1 MTTMGKGLGDG
12 RRRIAVVGAGISGIT
27 AAHVLQREHDVTLF
41 EAGTTLGGH
50 AHAVAV
56 DDGRG
61 GSVDVD
67 TAFLIYNGR
76 HYPRFCELLVDL
88 GVNHDTRPAEMS
100 ASFADYDTNLHYA
113 LARGLDSLFV
123 QRKNLVRPGFY
134 RMFAELLLFRRRA
147 HADLLAARIPESLTL
162 GAYLE
167 GYSRL
172 FRDDLVVPLATAIWS
187 LPGRL
192 VLDYPARA
200 ILQFFMNHQLLHGES
215 GDAWRTFDGA
225 SGVYVRAFRDRFR
238 GRIRL
243 STPVV
248 RIERH
253 RRAKDPV
260 TIVTKGERH
269 PFDAVVF
276 ATHADDSLALLQ
288 SPSPDE
294 TRVLS
299 AFRYNTSRVLLHG
312 DPAVLHRDRRMWASW
327 NAVTRYGRTCVSYH
341 LNRVQRLP
349 VTAPDYFLTL
359 DDDGGRRH
367 RTIAKFDYRH
377 PIFDAKAIAS
387 QARVEDLQGKDA
399 TFFCGSYTGHGFH
412 EDGVVSALAVT
423 RHFGLHTIR
432 ARAADRREEAP
443 RSSATFEH
451 GAA

>member
-1 MTTMGKGLGDG
+1 VKG
-12 RRRIAVVGAGISGIT
+12 RRRIAVVGGGIAGIT

-41 EAGTTLGGH
+41 EAGSSLGGH
-50 AHAVAV
+50 AHAIEV

-61 GSVDVD
+61 GFVEVD

-88 GVNHDTRPAEMS
+88 GVNHRTSPAEMS
-100 ASFADYDTNLHYA
+100 ASFADYDANLHYA

-123 QRKNLVRPGFY
+123 QRRNLVRPAFY
-134 RMFAELLLFRRRA
+134 RMFAELMLFRRRA
-147 HADLLAARIPESLTL
+147 HSDMLAGRISESLTL

-167 GYSRL
+167 GYSRM

-200 ILQFFMNHQLLHGES
+200 ILQFFMNHRLLHGES

-238 GRIRL
+238 GRLEL

-253 RRAKDPV
+253 TGANDAV
-260 TIVTKGERH
+260 TVVTKGARH
-269 PFDAVVF
+269 PFDAVIL
-276 ATHADDSLALLQ
+276 ATHADHSLALLD
-288 SPSPDE
+288 SPSPE
-294 TRVLS
+294 ESRVLS

-312 DPAVLHRDRRMWASW
+312 DAAVLHRDRRLWASW
-327 NAVTRYGRTCVSYH
+327 NAVTRYGRTTVSYH

-349 VTAPDYFLTL
+349 ASAPDYFLTL

-367 RTIAKFDYRH
+367 RTIAHFDYRH
-377 PIFDAKAIAS
+377 PIFDVRAVAS
-387 QARVEDLQGKDA
+387 QASLAGLQGKGA
-399 TFFCGSYTGHGFH
+399 TYFCGSYAGHGFH
-412 EDGVVSALAVT
+412 EDGVESALAVT
-423 RHFGLHTIR
+423 RRFGLATIR
-432 ARAADRREEAP
+432 ARSIERRDGPPMAF
-443 RSSATFEH
+443 TH